1 MPRKFRLR
9 KPSGIVRGIL
19 RMNKHQNWLKTRT
32 KMQNGLCFYCGKPM
46 KDDRTLDH
54 YIPLSRGGG
63 DEFEN
68 TRAAHERCNHDK
80 GNKLPEELGLTS
92 K

>member
-1 MPRKFRLR
+1 MKKFRLR
-9 KPSGIVRGIL
+9 KPSAVVRGIL
-19 RMNKHQNWLKTRT
+19 NTNRHRSWLKTRT
-32 KMQNGLCFYCGKPM
+32 KMQRGMCFYCGQPM
-46 KDDRTLDH
+46 GDDQTLDH
-54 YIPLSRGGG
+54 YIPVSRGGA

-80 GNKLPEELGLTS
+80 GNKLPEEIGLTT